1 MEPEKKSSG
10 FNVSWAFAGL
20 LLLVLIVSTVII
32 TVGLSRA
39 KGGPA
44 EPRVVVKRLTG
55 HAIGRENWEFNIA
68 AILLQKN
75 LPEFD
80 GIAHIQG
87 TLSLHG
93 VVLDPPGVRGNVVEV
108 VPPSETYPYWCVG
121 MAAQAPVEIQG
132 LINILVYVK
141 NAGDGR
147 TSFDEVS
154 IGGGPDYTCA
164 DHPTPDSEFIPA
176 IQGDFR
182 ESDTV
187 L

>member
-10 FNVSWAFAGL
+10 FNVSWAFASL

-68 AILLQKN
+68 AILFQKN

-87 TLSLHG
+87 TVSLHG
-93 VVLDPPGVRGNVVEV
+93 VVLDPPGVRGNVIEV
-108 VPPSETYPYWCVG
+108 VPPSDAYPYWCVG
-121 MAAQAPVEIQG
+121 MAPQAPSEIQG
-132 LINILVYVK
+132 IGVLVYVK
-141 NAGDGR
+141 NVGDGK

-154 IGGGPDYTCA
+154 IDAGVGYSCVANPVPA
-164 DHPTPDSEFIPA
+164 LEFIPA
-176 IQGDFR
+176 VQGDFK
-182 ESDTV
+182 ESNTA